1 MPAGSI
7 QSLHSLLLSNFSGKL
22 DESFEFG
29 NSGESGNSCKF
40 SKCGDFEKKSVKSG
54 AYRKKWNGQ
63 FDNSIKSG
71 AYENFGVLCKFVIL
85 VNQMIFKKSY

>member
-7 QSLHSLLLSNFSGKL
+7 QSLHSILLSNFSGKL

-40 SKCGDFEKKSVKSG
+40 SKCGDFEKQVWNLVLIEK
-54 AYRKKWNGQ
+54 NGQ

-71 AYENFGVLCKFVIL
+71 AYENFGVLSKFVIL
-85 VNQMIFKKSY
+85 ANEMIFKKSY